1 MDTNVLE
8 AKLCSVLCQDQSN
21 EMQITLQ
28 QFRTDVQIHQS
39 NKILIKTTDMFAY
52 FNIDLEEKI
61 LRLLIC

>member
-39 NKILIKTTDMFAY
+39 IKFSLNQQTRLRILKLT
-52 FNIDLEEKI
+52 
-61 LRLLIC
+61 LRKKY

>member
-39 NKILIKTTDMFAY
+39 NKILIKPTDTFAY
-52 FNIDLEEKI
+52 FKIDLEEKI
-61 LRLLIC
+61 LSLLIC

>member
-21 EMQITLQ
+21 EMQITFQ

-39 NKILIKTTDMFAY
+39 NKILIKTTDTFAY